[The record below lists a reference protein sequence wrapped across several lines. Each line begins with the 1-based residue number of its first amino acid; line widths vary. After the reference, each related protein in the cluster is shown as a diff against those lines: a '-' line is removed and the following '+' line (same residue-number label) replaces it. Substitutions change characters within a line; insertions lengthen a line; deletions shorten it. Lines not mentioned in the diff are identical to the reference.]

1 MGLIIKLLAMW
12 GMADSVWMSVR
23 PKQWSGFWGVII
35 SMIGEKPVYAR
46 ALAGLQFAVC
56 MWMLK
61 RK

>member
-12 GMADSVWMSVR
+12 GLADSLWMSLR
-23 PKQWSGFWGVII
+23 PKQWSSFWGVVINEV
-35 SMIGEKPVYAR
+35 GEKPSYAR